1 MIRMFVRHPVQEFE
15 TWKQGYD
22 GFDSE
27 RRTMGVLKERIFTAP
42 DNTCDVTIT
51 HDFETLEQAQ
61 RFANSA
67 RLGEVMK
74 QAGVVGPATVWFTT
88 PTSIS

>member
-1 MIRMFVRHPVQEFE
+1 MIRMFVRHPVQDFE
-15 TWKQGYD
+15 SWKRGYE
-22 GFDSE
+22 GFGDE
-27 RRTMGVLKERIFTAP
+27 RRTMGVLAERVFTAP
-42 DNTCDVTIT
+42 DNTCDVTLT

-61 RFANSA
+61 RFANSS

-88 PTSIS
+88 PTGR